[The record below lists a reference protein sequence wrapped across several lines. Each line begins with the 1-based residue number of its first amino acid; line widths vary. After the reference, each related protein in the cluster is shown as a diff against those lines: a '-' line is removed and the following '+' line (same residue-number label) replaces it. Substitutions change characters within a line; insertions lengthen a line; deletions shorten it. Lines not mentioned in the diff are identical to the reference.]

1 MLDFERKRKLRSYMY
16 NRITLW
22 VLGVVVIFAL
32 HSTWLVYQKKRESE
46 RMKNISLAR
55 VGELEARDADLKSK
69 IERLS
74 TPTGMEEEIRSKFSV
89 AKENENMVVV
99 LEDQKAVATTTKKV
113 TFWQK
118 IIDFFTR

>member
-1 MLDFERKRKLRSYMY
+1 MLDFERKRKLRNIMY
-16 NRITLW
+16 HKITLW

-46 RMKNISLAR
+46 RMKNISLAHVR
-55 VGELEARDADLKSK
+55 ELEARDADLKSK

-74 TPTGMEEEIRSKFSV
+74 TPTGVEEEVRSKFSV

-99 LEDQKAVATTTKKV
+99 VEDKKVVATTTEKV
-113 TFWQK
+113 SIWQK
-118 IIDFFTR
+118 IWDFIKN